1 MKIENKWEYL
11 EEIKM
16 TFCAA
21 KIVFQYA
28 PNYTRNSYFGTK
40 NIWKKISIV
49 KYIFMPK
56 NHKNIN
62 FELKFF
68 FWPILIIF
76 SKTQYLLAMDP
87 LKIIKILRN
96 W

>member
-1 MKIENKWEYL
+1 
-11 EEIKM
+11 M

-62 FELKFF
+62 FELK
-68 FWPILIIF
+68 I
-76 SKTQYLLAMDP
+76 
-87 LKIIKILRN
+87 
-96 W
+96 